1 MSFLPRA
8 AVALLL
14 IGGLAACDHRGSDP
28 ANVEPVRA
36 TDRALG
42 TNMSGAYPSQSE
54 GTAANPPGT
63 AAGRAVDRVT
73 GTNMSGAY
81 PSQSDGTRSNPSGTA
96 AERAL
101 GTNPPTRRNPN
112 NPGL

>member
-1 MSFLPRA
+1 MSLLPRA
-8 AVALLL
+8 AIAVLL
-14 IGGLAACDHRGSDP
+14 IGGLAACEQRGSDP

-36 TDRALG
+36 VDRA
-42 TNMSGAYPSQSE
+42 A
-54 GTAANPPGT
+54 
-63 AAGRAVDRVT
+63 

-81 PSQSDGTRSNPSGTA
+81 PSQSDGTRANPPGTAAGRAVDRAAGTNMSGAYPSQSDGTRANPSGTA

-101 GTNPPTRRNPN
+101 GTNPPTRRDPS